1 MKGSTASMT
10 AMMTKTRR
18 WNALASRPS
27 GRVAAIGEASVDAA
41 AEDILVVP
49 SGEAGQAV
57 RPNRPAGFTSSTS
70 TMMTKITV
78 EEASG

>member
-1 MKGSTASMT
+1 MERLGVP
-10 AMMTKTRR
+10 
-18 WNALASRPS
+18 ALGQGGGDR
-27 GRVAAIGEASVDAA
+27 EASVDAA
-41 AEDILVVP
+41 AEDIVGDP